1 MESLKYPLGY
11 GRLSSRVVKIGDLKL
26 GGGFPIRIQSMLSSP
41 TSDVTRCFEEIQALD
56 SVGCEM
62 IRLTVPSRRDLAVVP
77 EIRRLMREEGIVR
90 PLIADVHFSPQLAV
104 DACEFFEKVRINPGN
119 YSDRPKSAAGKQE
132 KIDFEEGYEKLRD
145 AIVPL
150 VDNLKK
156 YQRVLRIGV
165 NHGSLS
171 SRMIER
177 YGDSPQG
184 MVASALEMI
193 DLFEKQG
200 FDQLVVS
207 LKSSNPI
214 IVQKAYRLLIERQM
228 GDNKVALHLGVTE
241 AGNEMMGRI
250 KSLVGIG
257 VLLADGIG
265 DTIRVSLTEPGP
277 NEIEFAKALLQSVL
291 NSSPEAK
298 IAEAVWERP
307 LNHRSVENGLL
318 DVNGLMLGDQSG
330 IKIGQAENSE
340 LPNCEFQ
347 FDPDFSYSLS
357 NDGITLNGQRVP
369 LLVITEDHIGDPVPK
384 NISQSATILIQSKLP
399 LHHLR
404 RIYHENKAARTGF
417 PIGLM
422 APVGPD
428 KVDLY
433 QEIQLAGILS
443 EGLVDFLL
451 LPEEISSSALTRLLC
466 LLQATRARMITTD
479 YIICP
484 SCGRTLFDI
493 EKTAAEI
500 KRHTNHLKG
509 LKIGVMGCIV
519 NGPGEMADADFGYVG
534 SGKGKVDLYFGQTMV
549 RRGIAENKAVEKLIE
564 LIKEKGRWH

>member
-1 MESLKYPLGY
+1 MESIKYPLGY
-11 GRLSSRVVKIGDLKL
+11 GRSLSRIVKIGDLKL

-41 TSDVTRCFEEIQALD
+41 TSDVTGCFNEIRALD
-56 SVGCEM
+56 KAGCEM
-62 IRLTVPSRRDLAVVP
+62 IRLTVPSRRDLAAVP
-77 EIRRLMREEGIVR
+77 DIRRLMREEGIVR

-132 KIDFEEGYEKLRD
+132 RSNFEEGYEKLRD

-150 VDNLKK
+150 VRNLKK
-156 YQRVLRIGV
+156 YHRALRIGV

-171 SRMIER
+171 SRMIEQ
-177 YGDSPQG
+177 YGDSPSG

-193 DLFEKQG
+193 ELFESQG

-214 IVQKAYRLLIERQM
+214 IVQKAYRLLVEQNTAAIPI
-228 GDNKVALHLGVTE
+228 ALHLGETE
-241 AGNEMMGRI
+241 AGNDMMGRI

-257 VLLADGIG
+257 VLLADGLG

-277 NEIEFAKALLQSVL
+277 NEIEFAKTLIQSIFD
-291 NSSPEAK
+291 SSLVASVDK
-298 IAEAVWERP
+298 GDWERP
-307 LNHRSVENGLL
+307 LNHRGVINRQSKADGLI
-318 DVNGLMLGDQSG
+318 LGGQSG
-330 IKIGQAENSE
+330 LKIGQAESSR
-340 LPNCEFQ
+340 LPDCEFK
-347 FDPDFSYSLS
+347 FESDFVYRIS
-357 NDGITLNGQRVP
+357 NEDIYINGQPQPLYIITDDSIGDLIPEDSSQCVAVLDQSRVP
-369 LLVITEDHIGDPVPK
+369 LHR
-384 NISQSATILIQSKLP
+384 
-399 LHHLR
+399 LR
-404 RIYHENKAARTGF
+404 TIYHKIKTGRAGL

-422 APVGPD
+422 VPVTPE
-428 KVDLY
+428 KENLF
-433 QEIQLAGILS
+433 QEIQLAGVLS

-451 LPEEISSSALTRLLC
+451 VPEKISSTALTRLLC

-500 KRHTNHLKG
+500 KRHTDHLKG

-534 SGKGKVDLYFGQTMV
+534 SGKGKVDLYFGQTRV
-549 RRGIAENKAVEKLIE
+549 RRGIEESEAVEKLIE
-564 LIKEKGRWH
+564 LIKEKGQWH

>member
-1 MESLKYPLGY
+1 MESIKYPLGY
-11 GRLSSRVVKIGDLKL
+11 GRIPSRIVKVGDLKL
-26 GGGFPIRIQSMLSSP
+26 GGGFPICIQSMLSSP
-41 TSDVTRCFEEIQALD
+41 TSDVTRCFNEIQALD

-62 IRLTVPSRRDLAVVP
+62 IRLTVPSRKDLAAVP
-77 EIRRLMREEGIVR
+77 EIRRLMKEEGIVR

-119 YSDRPKSAAGKQE
+119 YSDRPKSAAGNQE
-132 KIDFEEGYEKLRD
+132 IVNFEEGYEKLRD

-156 YQRVLRIGV
+156 YRRALRIGV

-171 SRMIER
+171 SRMIEQ

-193 DLFEKQG
+193 DLFESQG

-214 IVQKAYRLLIERQM
+214 IVQKAYRLLIEQQI
-228 GDNKVALHLGVTE
+228 GDTPVALHLGVTE
-241 AGNEMMGRI
+241 AGNDMMGRI

-257 VLLADGIG
+257 VLLADGLG

-277 NEIEFAKALLQSVL
+277 NEIEFAKALIQSIS
-291 NSSPEAK
+291 NSPPGAK
-298 IAEAVWERP
+298 VAKGVWERA
-307 LNHRSVENGLL
+307 LNHRSVENKSLEVDGLT
-318 DVNGLMLGDQSG
+318 LGDQSG
-330 IKIGQAENSE
+330 LKIGQAENSE
-340 LPNCEFQ
+340 LPICEFQ
-347 FDPDFSYSLS
+347 FDSDFSYRISKE
-357 NDGITLNGQRVP
+357 GIFLNGRQVP
-369 LLVITEDHIGDPVPK
+369 LHVIAEDHIGDPDLE
-384 NISQSATILIQSKLP
+384 NISQSAAVLIQSRVP

-404 RIYHENKAARTGF
+404 RIYHETKTAQVGF

-422 APVGPD
+422 VPVGLE
-428 KVDLY
+428 KADLF

-451 LPEEISSSALTRLLC
+451 LPEKISSSALTRLLC
-466 LLQATRARMITTD
+466 LLQATRARMVTTD

-500 KRHTNHLKG
+500 KKHTGHLKG

-534 SGKGKVDLYFGQTMV
+534 SGQGKVDLYFGQTMV

-564 LIKEKGRWH
+564 LIKKKGRWH